1 MRETLYIFYFCLV
14 TRHWAENT
22 PNSIITLIIELAM
35 RNIIAVQEF
44 PNIPLCPVNNGR
56 KKYLVFTSDTGNHSF
71 FMVAPLVESPG
82 KGRFPLSSGFKFI
95 SATPFF
101 SISLHSVTAFPRPQ
115 CKRSGLFQPHSP
127 DIPPVSLPHIPDKA
141 HIWRGIPLPASGSP
155 SHMAASP

>member
-95 SATPFF
+95 SLRTFYTFLLTYTYQCNFSRARTFFIFSATPTNN
-101 SISLHSVTAFPRPQ
+101 LR
-115 CKRSGLFQPHSP
+115 
-127 DIPPVSLPHIPDKA
+127 
-141 HIWRGIPLPASGSP
+141 W
-155 SHMAASP
+155 